1 MLESGAKMTK
11 MTSEEEK
18 DAGAQNV
25 ETENEISGGGSGS
38 ELNEPCWSVVS
49 FESVAVHGLT
59 YAEARSWLEKLQKQ
73 KVSGLCIVTDEA
85 ASRFAGQ

>member
-1 MLESGAKMTK
+1 

-18 DAGAQNV
+18 EAGAHNT
-25 ETENEISGGGSGS
+25 ETENEVSGGGGS

-59 YAEARSWLEKLQKQ
+59 YAEARGWLEKLQKQ
-73 KVSGLCIVTDEA
+73 NVAGLCIVTDEA

>member
-11 MTSEEEK
+11 MTSEEER
-18 DAGAQNV
+18 DAGAQNAG
-25 ETENEISGGGSGS
+25 TENEAGGGS

-59 YAEARSWLEKLQKQ
+59 YAEARSWLEKLQEQ
-73 KVSGLCIVTDEA
+73 DVVGLCIVTDEA
-85 ASRFAGQ
+85 ASRFSGQ